1 MILKELYVSSDRIF
15 KSWKYLFSRPV
26 HSDTREKKIDL
37 YPIFTAEE
45 RNWKVREWSVRI
57 NVWLGLLG
65 TKTWRVQINWR
76 LLGLPRRNVIPGS
89 GPVICPPV
97 GGALSVTWHVQW
109 NWAASVW
116 PRRGRRTS
124 WTREEEKGVAVVTSV
139 KCREM
144 KVTFTPTTETETYCL
159 NHYSKAVI
167 ELRPKYHCESC
178 HTDVCRECFMRKCL
192 SHDVNWVGNKQFR
205 CVSPFHVHQK

>member
-1 MILKELYVSSDRIF
+1 MPARRRSSECHVTCSVELSGLCV
-15 KSWKYLFSRPV
+15 
-26 HSDTREKKIDL
+26 
-37 YPIFTAEE
+37 AEE
-45 RNWKVREWSVRI
+45 RSEDVLEEVT
-57 NVWLGLLG
+57 VQ
-65 TKTWRVQINWR
+65 RVE
-76 LLGLPRRNVIPGS
+76 
-89 GPVICPPV
+89 
-97 GGALSVTWHVQW
+97 
-109 NWAASVW
+109 
-116 PRRGRRTS
+116 RTS

>member
-109 NWAASVW
+109 NWAACVW

-124 WTREEEKGVAVVTSV
+124 WRRSPCRGLRGRPGPERRRKVLLWLRQSNAEKWRWPSLPQLRLRRIVLII
-139 KCREM
+139 
-144 KVTFTPTTETETYCL
+144 TPRL
-159 NHYSKAVI
+159 
-167 ELRPKYHCESC
+167 
-178 HTDVCRECFMRKCL
+178 
-192 SHDVNWVGNKQFR
+192 W
-205 CVSPFHVHQK
+205 